1 MAENEKKRRPY
12 RFPIKGSDGKTK
24 PESEIS
30 FVEVARERRAALR
43 RRRWKLEEFAFIPYK
58 VVLEDMGEFGKI
70 PHRVPWTASENAV
83 RARARARM
91 RRRLKGN
98 YNW

>member
-1 MAENEKKRRPY
+1 MAENPKKRRPY
-12 RFPIKGSDGKTK
+12 RFPIKGSDGKTL

-70 PHRVPWTASENAV
+70 PHRVPWTAAENMV
-83 RARARARM
+83 RQRARARM
-91 RRRLKGN
+91 RRRWKGN
-98 YNW
+98 YEW

>member
-1 MAENEKKRRPY
+1 MPRKPIIRRPY
-12 RFPIKGSDGKTK
+12 RFPIKGKDGKTLS
-24 PESEIS
+24 ESGIS
-30 FVEVARERRAALR
+30 FVEVVRERRAALR
-43 RRRWKLEEFAFIPYK
+43 RRRWELEGFAFIPHK

-70 PHRVPWTASENAV
+70 PHRVPWTAAENMV
-83 RARARARM
+83 RQRARARM